1 MKKILFIMV
10 GFFVVASASV
20 VFAQTMVTEEPTMC
34 TLEYMPVCASVQV
47 QCIKAPCPP
56 INETFGNACSMRANK
71 HTTFLYTGECKSGIL
86 AWTTWNIQSFDNK
99 IATGADIGFE
109 NNTISAHVCNIFNGS
124 YSVEGNKFLVGPMI
138 STKMA
143 CMGDL
148 ATYESAFN
156 LSGATYELSTD
167 GGNHMTITTIAG
179 HTFQWSKKNPTWS
192 KPIGMPNPASV
203 YCTDNGGTLNIVDG
217 KDGQYGM
224 CTFPDGSKCEEWSY
238 FRGECKPITNKLET
252 VLGDYLSVRK
262 FSEEGYKQFFVD
274 LKSKIDLGL
283 ATATGPFKTAYS
295 QIVKFLKSY

>member
-1 MKKILFIMV
+1 MV
-10 GFFVVASASV
+10 GFFLVASASV
-20 VFAQTMVTEEPTMC
+20 VFAQTMATEETTMC

-71 HTTFLYTGECKSGIL
+71 NATFLYTGECKSGIL

-99 IATGADIGFE
+99 VATGADISFE
-109 NNTISAHVCNIFNGS
+109 NDTLSAHVCNIFNGS
-124 YSVEGNKFLVGPMI
+124 YSVEENKFLVGPMI

-148 ATYESAFN
+148 ATYESAFD

-179 HTFQWSKKNPTWS
+179 HTFQWSKENPTWS
-192 KPIGMPNPASV
+192 KPIGMLNPASV
-203 YCTDNGGTLNIVDG
+203 YCTDNGWSLNIVDG

-224 CTFPDGSKCEEWSY
+224 CTFSDGSQCEEWTY
-238 FRGECKPITNKLET
+238 YRGECKSAQEKIQNVWGSYLAPIHFTA
-252 VLGDYLSVRK
+252 
-262 FSEEGYKQFFVD
+262 EGYANFVKNLKQKFELQAASVQGSLQSAYNQLVYFFKD
-274 LKSKIDLGL
+274 L
-283 ATATGPFKTAYS
+283 
-295 QIVKFLKSY
+295 

>member
-1 MKKILFIMV
+1 MKKILFLMAWL
-10 GFFVVASASV
+10 FVVATAGA

-34 TLEYMPVCASVQV
+34 TLEYMPVCAAVQV

-71 HTTFLYTGECKSGIL
+71 NATFLYTGECKSGIL
-86 AWTTWNIQSFDNK
+86 AGTTWNIQSFDDK
-99 IATGADIGFE
+99 VATGADITFE
-109 NNTISAHVCNIFNGS
+109 NDTLSAHVCNIFNGS
-124 YSVEGNKFLVGPMI
+124 YSVEGNKLLVGPMI

-148 ATYESAFN
+148 ATYESAFD

-167 GGNHMTITTIAG
+167 GGNHMTITTVAG
-179 HTFQWSKKNPTWS
+179 HKFQWSKKNPTWS

-203 YCTDNGGTLNIVDG
+203 YCTDNGWTLNIVDG

-224 CTFPDGSKCEEWSY
+224 CTFSDGSKCEEWSY
-238 FRGECKPITNKLET
+238 FRGECKPVSDKLEA
-252 VLGDYLSVRK
+252 VLGDYLSVVR
-262 FSEEGYKQFFVD
+262 FTEEGYKQFFVN

-283 ATATGPFKTAYS
+283 ATATGPLKTAYS